1 MAEKKEE
8 MKFDKS
14 ELIKSGRWNKYTL
27 SALLDDDKKYSISE
41 VEKLVKKG

>member
-8 MKFDKS
+8 IKFDKS

-27 SALLDDDKKYSISE
+27 SALLDDDKKYSKKKE
-41 VEKLVKKG
+41 KKLVKKG